1 MPCAD
6 LIAKIRDEKGADAV
20 SGLLPITADVKNPS
34 SLVTMCQMVQCLIN
48 CVGPFRYFGEP
59 VVQAAIEGSCHYV
72 DITGEP
78 EFMENM
84 YLKYNDA
91 AAAKGLRIVNACG
104 MDSIPAD
111 IMTRHAARE
120 FEKRFSGS
128 KATEVEQYWSVSGN
142 GKGVAVHYGTWHSLV
157 ESMGNVGV
165 LKRIRRELKA
175 KHGDQKVQYLG
186 ARQQRHT
193 GPHHEGG
200 AISSWTLP
208 FPGADAAVVRRTQQQ
223 LAASPAG
230 EFESPVQYAVYFTV
244 PEWYHVLLFMVFGS
258 ILSLLAGFQWGRQLL
273 LDYPGLF
280 SMGVFSHEGPS
291 AEQMA
296 ATTFACTFKVSGYVQ
311 RSDAF
316 AGTALRPDASLVF
329 VMKGPEP
336 GYVSTSAM
344 VVAAARALVEHGG
357 RQEDKAVCGVLTPG
371 TAFNSPAVAGQMLER
386 LRERGIVVF
395 EVQT

>member
-1 MPCAD
+1 M
-6 LIAKIRDEKGADAV
+6 
-20 SGLLPITADVKNPS
+20 
-34 SLVTMCQMVQCLIN
+34 
-48 CVGPFRYFGEP
+48 
-59 VVQAAIEGSCHYV
+59 QAAIEGGCHYV

-84 YLKYNDA
+84 FLKYNDA

-111 IMTRHAARE
+111 IMTRYAARE

-128 KATEVEQYWSVSGN
+128 KATEVEHYWSVSGN
-142 GKGVAVHYGTWHSLV
+142 GKGLAVHYGTWHSLV

-165 LKRIRRELKA
+165 LKRIRKA
-175 KHGDQKVQYLG
+175 LRAKQGDKKVQYLG

-200 AISSWTLP
+200 AVSKWTLP
-208 FPGADAAVVRRTQQQ
+208 FPGADASVVRRTQQH
-223 LAASPAG
+223 LADTPAG
-230 EFESPVQYAVYFTV
+230 AYETPLQYAVYFTV

-258 ILSLLAGFQWGRQLL
+258 ILSILAGFEWGRKMLL
-273 LDYPGLF
+273 EYPGLF
-280 SMGVFSHEGPS
+280 SMGVFSHAGPS

-296 ATTFACTFKVSGYVQ
+296 ATTFECTFKVSGYVQ
-311 RSDAF
+311 RSHAEP
-316 AGTALRPDASLVF
+316 GTRQKPNASLVF

-336 GYVSTSAM
+336 GYISTSAM
-344 VVAAARALVEHGG
+344 VVAAARGLVEHGG
-357 RQEDKAVCGVLTPG
+357 RQDSKAACGVLTPG
-371 TAFNSPAVAGQMLER
+371 AAFNSPAVAEQLLGR